1 MLQINSFTQPIIPLS
16 YEKSMGD
23 FQLIDSNKEFSKFS
37 KKIVIDQNNYWSS
50 EVVIDGMY
58 CIGCAI
64 KIENT
69 LKAVIGIKDARVFL
83 NTNRAKVVW
92 QEKKTMPSKWME
104 VILRIG
110 YQVVPAYDYAIR
122 ESRKEMHK
130 LEMWKLLVAGF
141 CMMQVMMYSVPEYF
155 SQSIEIT
162 VPIKNLLHWASWVLT
177 LPVIIFSCWH
187 FMIKAF
193 KNIILYQ
200 IGMDTPVSI
209 GVLITFIVST
219 YATFDPDGILGSA
232 VYFDSLT
239 MFVFFILIGRY
250 FELRLKEKTIG
261 ALDALI
267 NVLPS
272 TVQRLLN
279 SNSQQVEMIAIDVI
293 KIGDKIRILPGE
305 CFPVDAILLD
315 KMTHVEESL
324 LTGESSAVEK
334 HVGDKLLAGS
344 YNLSNPVWVKVTQIE
359 ENTEFSKIVSLM
371 ESANATKPR
380 VAIIA
385 DQIAK
390 PFIVFIFIAA
400 IFAGLFNIDQGAS
413 YALMIAASVLVV
425 TCPCAL
431 SLATPAAIISAVSRL
446 AKSGV
451 LVKKFQAIENLSLID
466 VVIFDKTGTLS
477 NDELH
482 LDKIFTKFGVFAFK
496 TELSIEVNEILKV
509 MTSLANLSLHPL
521 SVALKKIQIDK
532 IKIINPIEYPGKG
545 MEGEY
550 KVQGSIK
557 KFRLGSLAFCEE
569 LVGKFEIS
577 RNTIDCVIHFC
588 DENEWIASISV
599 YENIREDANAVI
611 NQLSQLGLK
620 VMILSGDIESKVHD
634 FSKLLN
640 VPVVNVKGICSP
652 LDKLFQVRSLQKE
665 GNKVL
670 MIGDGFNDMP
680 VLAGSDVSIS
690 FGKSIAVA
698 RSLSDLVIMG
708 GKLQPIVDLIKLS
721 RKTMK
726 IIKINLIWAAA
737 YNAICIPLAIFGL
750 MPAWLAG
757 LGMATSSLIVLL
769 NSHRLI
775 YLSVNN

>member
-1 MLQINSFTQPIIPLS
+1 
-16 YEKSMGD
+16 
-23 FQLIDSNKEFSKFS
+23 
-37 KKIVIDQNNYWSS
+37 
-50 EVVIDGMY
+50 
-58 CIGCAI
+58 
-64 KIENT
+64 
-69 LKAVIGIKDARVFL
+69 
-83 NTNRAKVVW
+83 
-92 QEKKTMPSKWME
+92 
-104 VILRIG
+104 
-110 YQVVPAYDYAIR
+110 
-122 ESRKEMHK
+122 
-130 LEMWKLLVAGF
+130 
-141 CMMQVMMYSVPEYF
+141 MYSVPEYF

-344 YNLSNPVWVKVTQIE
+344 YNLSNPVWVKVTQIG

-482 LDKIFTKFGVFAFK
+482 LDKIFTKFNGAKKIIAHRPLTDAPILEGVPLLPEFNQEDDVEELAEKEYYEQSKSFEDSLVDPIFDTSRFSVAGFK
-496 TELSIEVNEILKV
+496 TGYNKAKETYKYTEEDIKKAIEFGYINTQGDGNELGEREIHFIKSLQQPKLPVAIECEMKKDYLYNDDGDKYGFPVHPTNEVK
-509 MTSLANLSLHPL
+509 TTTNSQG
-521 SVALKKIQIDK
+521 QIE
-532 IKIINPIEYPGKG
+532 IV
-545 MEGEY
+545 GEY
-550 KVQGSIK
+550 
-557 KFRLGSLAFCEE
+557 
-569 LVGKFEIS
+569 
-577 RNTIDCVIHFC
+577 
-588 DENEWIASISV
+588 
-599 YENIREDANAVI
+599 
-611 NQLSQLGLK
+611 
-620 VMILSGDIESKVHD
+620 
-634 FSKLLN
+634 
-640 VPVVNVKGICSP
+640 
-652 LDKLFQVRSLQKE
+652 
-665 GNKVL
+665 
-670 MIGDGFNDMP
+670 
-680 VLAGSDVSIS
+680 
-690 FGKSIAVA
+690 
-698 RSLSDLVIMG
+698 
-708 GKLQPIVDLIKLS
+708 
-721 RKTMK
+721 
-726 IIKINLIWAAA
+726 
-737 YNAICIPLAIFGL
+737 
-750 MPAWLAG
+750 
-757 LGMATSSLIVLL
+757 
-769 NSHRLI
+769 I
-775 YLSVNN
+775 Y